1 MVLPGAVGVRRA
13 QHLFGTFQLLGALN
27 EPDRRARAGVEAIP
41 EGLVLRDPGLGE
53 LISFVDEAC
62 ITDAEWTVPIIR
74 HAVVAESVHVI
85 DLEPVVARGEKI
97 IAGELAIKVR
107 ALAEITEIILRE
119 RSHERVLAISE
130 ARVSVVIC
138 EVHTRV
144 AVDDIHNYGDAVFV
158 GDVHHLLEGGSLP
171 ESFVDAK
178 VPDGKVAPVN

>member
-1 MVLPGAVGVRRA
+1 MSD
-13 QHLFGTFQLLGALN
+13 F
-27 EPDRRARAGVEAIP
+27 
-41 EGLVLRDPGLGE
+41 GLGE
-53 LISFVDEAC
+53 LVRFVNEAR
-62 ITDAEWTVPIIR
+62 ITDAERAVPVIR

-85 DLEPVVARGEKI
+85 NLKPVVVHGKKI
-97 IAGELAIKVR
+97 IARQLAIKIG

-144 AVDDIHNYGDAVFV
+144 AIDDIHNYGDAVLV

-171 ESFVDAK
+171 ESFIDAK
-178 VPDGKVAPVN
+178 VPDGKIAPVN